1 MKGVIEGGID
11 MGWIGESGVG
21 KDKKRTG
28 GGGRKREKGWRCPKI
43 GEVKSREWRCERES
57 RHGRC
62 VEHHESEIL

>member
-28 GGGRKREKGWRCPKI
+28 GGGRKREKR
-43 GEVKSREWRCERES
+43 
-57 RHGRC
+57 
-62 VEHHESEIL
+62 